1 MGIDKAKIV
10 SAAQKHISKGQW
22 DKALREY
29 QKLVEDDP
37 SDVRSQLKVADLLVK
52 CERHP
57 EALIT
62 YREVANYYLRDNI
75 YEKAVGVLN
84 QALRL
89 APEDPALHGE
99 LGEAYYRYGRLKD
112 AVRAYHQALKIYRS
126 GDQAKQQRDVL
137 ERMVHIDPE
146 DFGLRIQLAE
156 RYHKDG
162 LNDQAVQMFEHAA
175 RRLEEE
181 GRQDE
186 YVQVVERILYIE
198 PHHPQ
203 LRTKLV
209 RSLFDRQDYAR
220 ALKYLQL
227 SFKENPTDIETLR
240 MLSIAFERLD
250 KPGQA
255 VMVHRELGKLYIAQ
269 KDRHRA
275 IASYEQALRL
285 DARDLEALTQVAD
298 LYYHIDDHQ
307 RSLEHLER
315 AMAILQTQ
323 RQDTPQTAK
332 MRQEIP
338 RKIQYIRQRL
348 NVNDSSALPGMS
360 NTGNLRQST
369 PSPSPA
375 AQRDVLAEIE
385 LLDDDLELEIAP
397 APQARR
403 APEPAPVRQPV
414 AQPVRQPQHQQPQ
427 SPAPRRPT
435 NDLMSFAQDELDVGE
450 LNLDRLQ
457 SYPGQEQVPSVEL
470 HEIKDIE
477 FVPEIAT
484 PEEDKAVKQ
493 VITETEVFL
502 KYGLYDKATQALMD
516 LTSRF
521 PTSVAA
527 RQALVDVYL
536 KRDQNILA
544 ADQLMELARQT
555 RTTPN
560 RAAAF
565 LTQAS
570 SLLPSPQ
577 QAQALAREL
586 GISLNDTDPPTQDLI
601 ELDLLE
607 DVLDSSA
614 QEHILLDEESFSL
627 DDADLIELDEDLDMP
642 EMTEPERT
650 ALGGALGGA
659 FGDFSEDRVDEM
671 FDSLFSGMDSV
682 SGLRVSAM
690 GRSTLTELG
699 ELGHVDS
706 LIQEGLAKEAERH
719 RSVSPDAQVDR
730 MRIGLGS
737 SYNISTNSPFAGANS
752 LSQAFDDD
760 DMFLGLGDQRSGP
773 AIDPNASMPGLM
785 AMDSAMNTNYELG
798 AAYLDMGLV
807 EEAFEEFRQATEDP
821 QIFDSATYGMALC
834 EYKLGRAPQAKQRLQ
849 ALLQRGNT
857 DPQVLKNS
865 QELLRRLG

>member
-89 APEDPALHGE
+89 APQDPALHGE

-126 GDQAKQQRDVL
+126 AEQPKQQRDVL

-162 LNDQAVQMFEHAA
+162 LNDQAIQMFEHAA

-198 PHHPQ
+198 PNHPQ
-203 LRTKLV
+203 LRAKLV

-227 SFKENPTDIETLR
+227 SFKENPTEIETLR

-285 DARDLEALTQVAD
+285 DGRDLESLTQVAD
-298 LYYHIDDHQ
+298 LYYHIDEHQ
-307 RSLEHLER
+307 RSLEHLEH
-315 AMAILQTQ
+315 AMSILQTQ

-348 NVNDSSALPGMS
+348 NVEDSGALPGMS
-360 NTGNLRQST
+360 NTGNLRQAT
-369 PSPSPA
+369 PAPTAA

-385 LLDDDLELEIAP
+385 LLDDDLELEIVP
-397 APQARR
+397 APGARR
-403 APEPAPVRQPV
+403 APEPAPVRQPS
-414 AQPVRQPQHQQPQ
+414 AQPVRPQPQQNPQPHV
-427 SPAPRRPT
+427 ARRPS

-457 SYPGQEQVPSVEL
+457 SYPGQDQVPSVEL

-555 RTTPN
+555 RTTPQ

-570 SLLPSPQ
+570 SLLPSPG

-586 GISLNDTDPPTQDLI
+586 GLSLDDSGPPTQDLVELELLDDVI
-601 ELDLLE
+601 ETDAQDDLLLE
-607 DVLDSSA
+607 D
-614 QEHILLDEESFSL
+614 DEELYL
-627 DDADLIELDEDLDMP
+627 DDSDLIDIELP

-650 ALGGALGGA
+650 ALGGALGE
-659 FGDFSEDRVDEM
+659 FSEDRVDEM

-719 RSVSPDAQVDR
+719 RSLSPDAQVDR
-730 MRIGLGS
+730 MRIGLGNA
-737 SYNISTNSPFAGANS
+737 YNISTNSPFAGANS
-752 LSQAFDDD
+752 LSQAFDDE
-760 DMFLGLGDQRSGP
+760 DMFSALGDQRSGP
-773 AIDPNASMPGLM
+773 TIDPNASMPGLM

-849 ALLQRGNT
+849 ALLQRGNI

-865 QELLRRLG
+865 QALLGRLG

>member
-89 APEDPALHGE
+89 APQDPALHGE

-126 GDQAKQQRDVL
+126 ADQPKQQRDVL

-162 LNDQAVQMFEHAA
+162 LNDQAIQMFEHAA

-198 PHHPQ
+198 PNHPQ
-203 LRTKLV
+203 LRAKLV

-227 SFKENPTDIETLR
+227 SFKENPSEIETLR

-285 DARDLEALTQVAD
+285 DGGDLESLTQVAD
-298 LYYHIDDHQ
+298 LYYHIDEHQ

-315 AMAILQTQ
+315 AMSILQAQ

-348 NVNDSSALPGMS
+348 NVEDSGALPGMS
-360 NTGNLRQST
+360 NTGNLRQAT
-369 PSPSPA
+369 PAPTAA

-385 LLDDDLELEIAP
+385 LLDDDLELEIVPAP
-397 APQARR
+397 AARR
-403 APEPAPVRQPV
+403 APEPTPARQPT
-414 AQPVRQPQHQQPQ
+414 AQPVRPQPQQNPQPHV
-427 SPAPRRPT
+427 ARRPS

-457 SYPGQEQVPSVEL
+457 SYPGQDQVPSVEL

-516 LTSRF
+516 LTTRF

-555 RTTPN
+555 RTTPQ

-586 GISLNDTDPPTQDLI
+586 GLSLDDSGPPTQDLVELELLDDVI
-601 ELDLLE
+601 EVDGQDDLLLE
-607 DVLDSSA
+607 D
-614 QEHILLDEESFSL
+614 DEELFL
-627 DDADLIELDEDLDMP
+627 DDSDLIDVELP

-650 ALGGALGGA
+650 ALGGALGE
-659 FGDFSEDRVDEM
+659 FSEDRVDEM

-682 SGLRVSAM
+682 SGLRVSSM

-719 RSVSPDAQVDR
+719 RSLSPDAQVDR
-730 MRIGLGS
+730 MRIGLGNA
-737 SYNISTNSPFAGANS
+737 YNISTNSPFAGANS
-752 LSQAFDDD
+752 LSQAFDDE
-760 DMFLGLGDQRSGP
+760 DMFAALGDQRSGP

-849 ALLQRGNT
+849 ALLQRGNI

-865 QELLRRLG
+865 QALLGRLG